1 MLQFQ
6 GTCTARGAP
15 GEARLRVVLTPS
27 GSPMSTEGFGALAY
41 LLVSEDAR
49 MELVDSAERIAARFD

>member
-1 MLQFQ
+1 
-6 GTCTARGAP
+6 
-15 GEARLRVVLTPS
+15 
-27 GSPMSTEGFGALAY
+27 MSTEGFGALAY